1 MDKHFSKKLR
11 DLEVTPSDR
20 ANQLFLSRLGE
31 VAPKKEEKR
40 VFKYFATAASVLVA
54 LGVLFYMHGED
65 EVLRK
70 NTAVVVPVPAAP
82 SVSAE
87 PQPEEVEVTLPESQ
101 PVRVALA
108 TPPVTVKEE
117 ETFTFETIETRST
130 MEVASLRPEIS
141 YRYHRSE
148 LRDFSILDAH
158 VPIEVEPSEFTLPE
172 TDEKTVPLLGKVVRE
187 IQYVANGEKPD
198 LDRAGIRPAATV
210 MAKNGLLANES
221 RQIKEGVQR
230 FKEIFHK

>member
-40 VFKYFATAASVLVA
+40 LFKYFATAASVMVA
-54 LGVLFYMHGED
+54 LGVLFYLHGEE
-65 EVLRK
+65 EVMK
-70 NTAVVVPVPAAP
+70 KDTAVVVPVPAAP
-82 SVSAE
+82 HHTAQ
-87 PQPEEVEVTLPESQ
+87 PQPEEVEVILPQST
-101 PVRVALA
+101 PVRVALV
-108 TPPVTVKEE
+108 TPVHEE
-117 ETFTFETIETRST
+117 VEQTFTIEKIEKRKTLD
-130 MEVASLRPEIS
+130 VASLSPEIS

-148 LRDFSILDAH
+148 LRDYSILDTH
-158 VPIEVEPSEFTLPE
+158 VPIEVEQVEPSIPQMEEKSLP
-172 TDEKTVPLLGKVVRE
+172 LMGKVARE

-230 FKEIFHK
+230 FKEIFR